1 MRYQVNIPDGVSG
14 DYKVVNEESYTKLYQ
29 LINSEWLVIMED
41 NEKEAAE
48 AEDFLNSA
56 TGDVLLA
63 GLGLGMVVQPLI
75 DNESVTSITIV
86 EKFQEVIDLV
96 WSHVP
101 QSNKVR
107 LITDDIYTWTPDKDF
122 DVAWFDSWICPIDGT
137 DPYGTYLTEMKTKY
151 ESSVGVG
158 HFWPYGVTW

>member
-1 MRYQVNIPDGVSG
+1 MRYQVDIPDGVSG

-48 AEDFLNSA
+48 AEDFLNAA
-56 TGDVLLA
+56 TGDILLA

-86 EKFQEVIDLV
+86 EKFQEV
-96 WSHVP
+96 
-101 QSNKVR
+101 R
-107 LITDDIYTWTPDKDF
+107 EDF
-122 DVAWFDSWICPIDGT
+122 SAS
-137 DPYGTYLTEMKTKY
+137 
-151 ESSVGVG
+151 
-158 HFWPYGVTW
+158 

>member
-48 AEDFLNSA
+48 AEDFLNAA

-63 GLGLGMVVQPLI
+63 GLGLGMVIQPLI

-101 QSNKVR
+101 KSNKVR

-122 DVAWFDSWICPIDGT
+122 DVSWSILIR
-137 DPYGTYLTEMKTKY
+137 
-151 ESSVGVG
+151 
-158 HFWPYGVTW
+158 FI